1 MKCQGKFVFR
11 GLEKKDA
18 GEFVNDKGQSIKY
31 GESYVLLLDELTKD
45 GNKERKFK
53 IALDNPII
61 ESLKGL
67 KLYTVIALEFEV
79 TIYATRVVLVPVA
92 VINNK

>member
-11 GLEKKDA
+11 GLEKKDG

-31 GESYVLLLDELTKD
+31 GESYVLLLDEFTKD

-53 IALDNPII
+53 IPTNSPII
-61 ESLKGL
+61 EKLQGL
-67 KLYTVIALEFEV
+67 KLYTVIPLEFEV
-79 TIYATRVVLVPVA
+79 TIYATRTVLVPVD
-92 VINNK
+92 VLSNK